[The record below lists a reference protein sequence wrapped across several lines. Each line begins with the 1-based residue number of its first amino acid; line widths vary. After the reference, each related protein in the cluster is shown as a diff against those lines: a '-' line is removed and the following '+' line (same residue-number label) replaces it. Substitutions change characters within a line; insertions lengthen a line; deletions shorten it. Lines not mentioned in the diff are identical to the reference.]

1 VAATTVDAL
10 REIGLIVA
18 RELRKDLRSAKG
30 ILLFVVS
37 LLGGTVT
44 SLLAAQ
50 LGHLT
55 GGQMSAEQATVMRA
69 ALLSQKY
76 GAVATGQ
83 YLAQAPF
90 VLIVILWV
98 TVTLGAA
105 LNALM
110 GFDAIAGDTQH
121 RTVRFYSVRVRRSS
135 YYLGKL
141 LGTYV
146 AVSAVTLMASVCVW
160 VVVLLRA
167 EAGVPEI
174 ASWGLRLWA
183 SSLPMSLAWCALA
196 TLLSSLSRPP
206 ILALL
211 SMLGAS
217 FALFIVH
224 TVAELR
230 HIDFVVYLY
239 PNHYDAWLV
248 SPDPGRVAVG
258 VVACFALA
266 AAMAYGGIALFQRR
280 DV

>member
-1 VAATTVDAL
+1 VDSL

-18 RELRKDLRSAKG
+18 RELQKDLRSAKG
-30 ILLFVVS
+30 ILLFVLS

-44 SLLAAQ
+44 ALLAEQ
-50 LGHLT
+50 LGHVT
-55 GGQMSAEQATVMRA
+55 GGQMSAEQASLMRA
-69 ALLSQKY
+69 GLLSQKY
-76 GAVATGQ
+76 GDVATGQ
-83 YLAQAPF
+83 YLAGAPF
-90 VLIVILWV
+90 VLIVILWI
-98 TVTLGAA
+98 TVTLGPA

-135 YYLGKL
+135 YYVGKL

-167 EAGVPEI
+167 EAGVPQL

-183 SSLPMSLAWCALA
+183 SSLPMSAAWCALA
-196 TLLSSLSRPP
+196 TLLSSVSRPP

-217 FALFIVH
+217 FALWIVH
-224 TVAELR
+224 TVAELS

-258 VVACFALA
+258 VIACFGLA
-266 AAMAYGGIALFQRR
+266 AALACGGIALFQRR